1 MRRCGGCKVV
11 RYCSKF
17 CQISHREEHEKYCCH
32 IPELVKIETEKLY
45 AGCVKQSVRQ
55 VQFDM
60 VTHRKM
66 VKLVGEKP
74 MLKCYYGGKLVNV
87 LWDTGSMV
95 SMIDRYWWKENFP
108 NEHIYSVEE
117 FLGTSLHLQAA
128 NATSVKF
135 DGVVILKFTL
145 NEEEEG
151 FMVPYLV
158 SSEAMESPIL
168 GYNVIEHLILNGSP
182 AQKKA
187 LEESLG
193 TQKSGFSLQPLAAL
207 IQRRSDSGDFLAEV
221 KLPRAVKVPAGHR
234 VKVKCRAKVQGGE
247 DGQVVYFSPLVVDG
261 DDEVEFS
268 ETVATLRYGKTNH
281 VIVDIIN
288 SSKVDKE
295 LSKGM
300 VVGNVQAV
308 AAVTPMVA
316 MVERGNRNVKTAEVN
331 TISEKKKQSGEDES
345 EKHLKWDLS
354 HLSPEEK
361 EKMETVLNEM
371 KDVFSQDDGDI
382 GDIKDFQMPINLTDE
397 IPVTAAYRRVPPHLY
412 QEVKKYI
419 DDLVTNG
426 WVRESLS
433 SYSSPI
439 VVVRK
444 KDGSMRMCVDYRAL
458 NQKTVSDAQPIPR
471 IQDILDSLGGQQWF
485 STLDMSKAY
494 HQGYI
499 DERFRHLTAFA
510 TPWTLLE
517 WIRIPFGLKNAPPAF
532 QRYVNQMLGDQK
544 GTKCEPYLDDILV
557 FATTFDEHVQNLRE
571 VLSRLKSKGIKLR
584 ADKCVFAKREVR
596 FLGRL
601 ISGDGYRPDPA
612 DTEALEKFREAP
624 KTVGELRSLLGFFG
638 YYRCYVENFSK
649 KMRPLYEMVKS
660 KSGSEGKKKEDGKKK
675 GKCQGKLND
684 SKLLEMW
691 TGEHQGIVN
700 EMIDYLKSPL
710 VMAYPDFNL
719 PFFVTT
725 DASFHGLGS
734 VLYQTQNG
742 VDRVVSYASRT
753 LNDAERN
760 YHMHSGKLEFLGL
773 KWAVT
778 ERFADYLRY
787 GPPFVVYTDNN
798 PLTYVLT
805 TAKLNA
811 VGMRWVND
819 LADYQFTIKY
829 RPGKENVDA
838 DYLSRRPLSVDEMKS
853 ECTEQ
858 YEPREIRAVISS
870 VLSHKPALVNS
881 VLAKLSVIEPVCTD
895 KLVVPLK
902 ELVEMQQKDEVVGPV
917 YQFVSLGSRP
927 SRKEWAQLS
936 SSSKSLLKS
945 FNKLSIN
952 DKGVLLRTTVQ
963 FRQIVLPECYR
974 QLVYR
979 ELHEEMGHLGVEKV
993 YELAQQRF
1001 HWPGMAR
1008 DIQNHIQNRCRCLVD
1023 KKPNVQDRAPLM
1035 PMVAQYPFE
1044 MVAIDLLH
1052 LDKCKGGF
1060 EYAMVVT
1067 DHFTRFAQVYAL
1079 KNKSTR
1085 GAADKLFN
1093 HYIMQFGWP
1102 TKIHSDKGGEFT
1114 SKLFEELQKLTGIIP
1129 SKTTPYHPQGNGKA
1143 ERFNRTLCNMLKT
1156 LSDRGK
1162 KDWKSYLPKLS
1173 FAYNA
1178 TINKTTK
1185 FSPFKLMF
1193 GREGRL
1199 PVDFM
1204 FEGTDREKLKD
1215 RSYEDFVQKWGESM
1229 EEACQVA
1236 RANMGKV
1243 AEWNKKNYD
1252 RKAGAQEISIGDRV
1266 LMQNCREKGGTG
1278 KLRSYWEESIFEV
1291 VEKRADAPVYRIRNI
1306 HKEKDE
1312 RVVHRNLLMQ
1322 CNQLPED
1329 VFGKPAAKK
1338 ENREKKNVAVKKKEV
1353 VVESE
1358 WSESEEDLDGVFV
1371 VLPADAVPE
1380 EVINTDM
1387 GLGSRDEDR
1396 REVLEVENAV
1406 QGEADEAH
1414 DPAQTG
1420 DTDNVLEP
1428 SLPSDDEA
1436 EQSDHDDVHL
1446 ESSLPSEGEAEQS
1459 PPQSQPAIENTTPE
1473 PSLILS
1479 PPASSGS
1486 KVPRALRN
1494 LQSFNNPGQRDIPQW
1509 RAATRAVGPLARE
1522 SPTKPNH

>member
-1 MRRCGGCKVV
+1 MGSDGAVCGL
-11 RYCSKF
+11 F
-17 CQISHREEHEKYCCH
+17 
-32 IPELVKIETEKLY
+32 
-45 AGCVKQSVRQ
+45 
-55 VQFDM
+55 
-60 VTHRKM
+60 
-66 VKLVGEKP
+66 
-74 MLKCYYGGKLVNV
+74 
-87 LWDTGSMV
+87 
-95 SMIDRYWWKENFP
+95 
-108 NEHIYSVEE
+108 
-117 FLGTSLHLQAA
+117 
-128 NATSVKF
+128 
-135 DGVVILKFTL
+135 
-145 NEEEEG
+145 
-151 FMVPYLV
+151 
-158 SSEAMESPIL
+158 
-168 GYNVIEHLILNGSP
+168 
-182 AQKKA
+182 
-187 LEESLG
+187 
-193 TQKSGFSLQPLAAL
+193 
-207 IQRRSDSGDFLAEV
+207 EV
-221 KLPRAVKVPAGHR
+221 WSA
-234 VKVKCRAKVQGGE
+234 
-247 DGQVVYFSPLVVDG
+247 
-261 DDEVEFS
+261 
-268 ETVATLRYGKTNH
+268 
-281 VIVDIIN
+281 
-288 SSKVDKE
+288 
-295 LSKGM
+295 
-300 VVGNVQAV
+300 
-308 AAVTPMVA
+308 
-316 MVERGNRNVKTAEVN
+316 
-331 TISEKKKQSGEDES
+331 
-345 EKHLKWDLS
+345 
-354 HLSPEEK
+354 
-361 EKMETVLNEM
+361 
-371 KDVFSQDDGDI
+371 
-382 GDIKDFQMPINLTDE
+382 
-397 IPVTAAYRRVPPHLY
+397 
-412 QEVKKYI
+412 
-419 DDLVTNG
+419 
-426 WVRESLS
+426 
-433 SYSSPI
+433 
-439 VVVRK
+439 
-444 KDGSMRMCVDYRAL
+444 
-458 NQKTVSDAQPIPR
+458 
-471 IQDILDSLGGQQWF
+471 
-485 STLDMSKAY
+485 
-494 HQGYI
+494 
-499 DERFRHLTAFA
+499 
-510 TPWTLLE
+510 
-517 WIRIPFGLKNAPPAF
+517 
-532 QRYVNQMLGDQK
+532 
-544 GTKCEPYLDDILV
+544 
-557 FATTFDEHVQNLRE
+557 
-571 VLSRLKSKGIKLR
+571 
-584 ADKCVFAKREVR
+584 
-596 FLGRL
+596 
-601 ISGDGYRPDPA
+601 
-612 DTEALEKFREAP
+612 
-624 KTVGELRSLLGFFG
+624 
-638 YYRCYVENFSK
+638 
-649 KMRPLYEMVKS
+649 
-660 KSGSEGKKKEDGKKK
+660 
-675 GKCQGKLND
+675 
-684 SKLLEMW
+684 
-691 TGEHQGIVN
+691 
-700 EMIDYLKSPL
+700 
-710 VMAYPDFNL
+710 
-719 PFFVTT
+719 
-725 DASFHGLGS
+725 
-734 VLYQTQNG
+734 
-742 VDRVVSYASRT
+742 
-753 LNDAERN
+753 
-760 YHMHSGKLEFLGL
+760 
-773 KWAVT
+773 
-778 ERFADYLRY
+778 
-787 GPPFVVYTDNN
+787 VYTDNN

-838 DYLSRRPLSVDEMKS
+838 DYLSRRPLSVEEMKS

-1420 DTDNVLEP
+1420 NTDNVLEP